1 MPYSLYPKS
10 TAVLEKALDLRTL
23 RHKLLASNIA
33 NATTPGY
40 QSKDISFEK
49 QLKSAMQPGYVSL
62 ARTTADHLPGLET
75 LNSLDAE
82 MIIPAQDSIN
92 NDLNSVDLEKEL
104 VKLSENNVLY
114 NSLITVLKKQLDG
127 IKYAIQEGG
136 R

>member
-1 MPYSLYPKS
+1 VPYSLYPKS
-10 TAVLEKALDLRTL
+10 MAVLQKALDLRAF
-23 RHKLLASNIA
+23 RHKLIASNIA

-40 QSKDISFEK
+40 QGKDISFEK
-49 QLKSAMQPGYVSL
+49 QLTSSYQAGSAGLVRTN
-62 ARTTADHLPGLET
+62 ARHMPGLNT
-75 LNSLDAE
+75 INSMNAE

-92 NDLNSVDLEKEL
+92 NDLNSVDLDKEL

-127 IKYAIQEGG
+127 IKFAIQEGG